1 MDTVSISHLTPKAAA
16 QLELSSRERIRI
28 IRAGSFITLER
39 TEAVLDALEDMLH
52 APRVTRPK
60 NLLLV
65 GDPNNGKSTILEHF
79 LETSNGPTDPSAQK
93 AAVKV
98 VMINA
103 PPAGDRKD
111 FYIRILEALFVV
123 YNPTAS
129 YSALRPQAV
138 RLFREHGIE
147 VLIIDELHD
156 ALSGTERQQNLFN
169 AELKQFS
176 NETKARIAAAGLEK
190 AGTLFIRDTQ
200 MTSRFTRMFLKPFA
214 ADKELGTLLATME
227 KRLPLR
233 QRSNLKD
240 PRIVAEVAHRSE
252 GAIGDVCDLIAH
264 CAVAVIKSGATPE
277 CITLKTIQN
286 IDWQRPTARKAFTRL
301 GRDKAAAAERDA
313 DAAFSLNFDDEDR
326 GGNDRPGNA
335 DDNTTGAASGAAPAD
350 QAPPSVPTKSHNP
363 VAKSTPVR
371 KGPSAAAKAAHVSSQ
386 GARPTSGKAT
396 TAAPKRATKSP
407 SRGKATD

>member
-1 MDTVSISHLTPKAAA
+1 MATVTTHLSPKAAT
-16 QLELSSRERIRI
+16 QLELSNKERIRI
-28 IRAGSFITLER
+28 IRAGSFITLKR
-39 TEAVLDALEDMLH
+39 TEEVLDALEDMLH

-60 NLLLV
+60 NLLLI

-79 LETSNGPTDPSAQK
+79 LETSNGPADPSTEK
-93 AAVKV
+93 AAIKV

-111 FYIRILEALFVV
+111 FYVRILEALFAV

-129 YSALRPQAV
+129 HTVLRPQAV
-138 RLFREHGIE
+138 RLFRDHGIE
-147 VLIIDELHD
+147 VLIVDELHD

-200 MTSRFTRMFLKPFA
+200 MTSRFKRMFLEPFK
-214 ADKELGTLLATME
+214 ADKNLGTLLATME

-233 QRSNLKD
+233 HPSNLKD
-240 PRIVAEVAHRSE
+240 PRVVAEVANRSE
-252 GAIGDVCDLIAH
+252 GAIGDVCDLIEH
-264 CAVAVIKSGATPE
+264 CAIAVIKSGATPE

-301 GRDKAAAAERDA
+301 GRDNAAKEQRDA
-313 DAAFSLNFDDEDR
+313 DKAFALNHERSDDDSE
-326 GGNDRPGNA
+326 GGF
-335 DDNTTGAASGAAPAD
+335 
-350 QAPPSVPTKSHNP
+350 
-363 VAKSTPVR
+363 
-371 KGPSAAAKAAHVSSQ
+371 
-386 GARPTSGKAT
+386 
-396 TAAPKRATKSP
+396 
-407 SRGKATD
+407 